1 MIHSALA
8 QVITSLPS
16 VSPSPKSP
24 AAFVAYI
31 FIFDLALTGLAVLI
45 AFLVGALRYF
55 AAAGNPSAVSDAK
68 SRMQHAL
75 LGLAVVVFSV
85 ITLFTINPG
94 LLQLKN
100 PGINVDLSVPKTG
113 GSPPSCTLTLAQWAG
128 DGLPG
133 STVGMV
139 VVGANCLDG
148 TSAVFTVQG
157 ASGGVQTNI
166 SAVFQAGQADATWT
180 VPVGS
185 DGKDFYFDAVSGSE
199 QIRSD
204 ALHVGGGAAVPL
216 GQECT
221 NTAASGQAPA
231 TCDAP
236 CTNTVNPSTI
246 NPATGVPYADT
257 CENYIRASAGVYQ
270 VSSALMVAIMQQ
282 ECPSGNPYCTSPTG
296 GCGLMGVNPTLLFD
310 PNSPLKACQ
319 ILLGPGASDPTQ
331 ACGIMQANSS
341 IAIGIAACILQ
352 IDTRT
357 AARLKSENNY
367 PPAQIQYTAAAWQ
380 AGVAANEPSCNCRNS
395 GDATLPAGCSS
406 QSATICQN
414 CFTSIP
420 KWLCPLD
427 SPSPGV
433 CAQNASYAPTRAYAA
448 TTDTLYAHYASCA
461 IWQ

>member
-16 VSPSPKSP
+16 VSGAPSPKSP

-31 FIFDLALTGLAVLI
+31 FIFALALTGLAVLI

-128 DGLPG
+128 DRLPG

-221 NTAASGQAPA
+221 NTASSGQAPA

-270 VSSALMVAIMQQ
+270 VSSALIVAI
-282 ECPSGNPYCTSPTG
+282 
-296 GCGLMGVNPTLLFD
+296 
-310 PNSPLKACQ
+310 
-319 ILLGPGASDPTQ
+319 
-331 ACGIMQANSS
+331 
-341 IAIGIAACILQ
+341 
-352 IDTRT
+352 
-357 AARLKSENNY
+357 
-367 PPAQIQYTAAAWQ
+367 
-380 AGVAANEPSCNCRNS
+380 
-395 GDATLPAGCSS
+395 
-406 QSATICQN
+406 
-414 CFTSIP
+414 
-420 KWLCPLD
+420 
-427 SPSPGV
+427 
-433 CAQNASYAPTRAYAA
+433 
-448 TTDTLYAHYASCA
+448 
-461 IWQ
+461 